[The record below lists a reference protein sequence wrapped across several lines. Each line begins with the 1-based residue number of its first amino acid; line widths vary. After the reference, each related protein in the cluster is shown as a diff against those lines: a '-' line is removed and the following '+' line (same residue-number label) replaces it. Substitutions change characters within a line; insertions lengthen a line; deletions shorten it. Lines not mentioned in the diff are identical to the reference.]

1 MYLKF
6 MYSLKLLSYVW
17 IIICYI
23 LTSVSHTADTSGG
36 LQDSPLGLN
45 SLLDT
50 PDPSLPVIED
60 ERKELDVE
68 DASNTMINENGEVVM
83 ETKVGLENSQQPV
96 DETDPV
102 ETDSGANEPVT
113 HEGDDTDFLDG
124 FLQLPTMDEFITQN
138 TNGASNPDSVP
149 IASFSDSVQT
159 ANTPSS
165 ANSLE
170 QNTNKHETPPKQKNY
185 ASADCGAKIVA
196 RNPESRNT
204 GGILNENRD
213 DYMLNKCS
221 LESRWVTVEL
231 CDYIQVLSIEL
242 SVHELFS
249 SLPKNFTMSLSLQGG
264 VKQEDWLPPTL
275 FTAKNVR
282 GDQVFR
288 VPTAEQHHARFVK
301 LNFVSHYGSEHYC
314 PITTL
319 RVFGANYVE
328 VLEAIERGSGT
339 QVPPVETSLHLDSS
353 ESEVEL
359 ESKQPQEGEEKEG
372 FFVNA
377 LDGLYKYVWPDGE
390 HNPSLSIVN
399 ITHNT
404 SDNTMD
410 THEDVNQLFI
420 ARNDSSPE
428 VNLTAS
434 DNIEKEVV
442 VGLADSSNVT
452 KQLDVS
458 NETSELSD
466 QTIESRDPVNEVQQ
480 LDLEPDVPEHADE
493 DSNSKTTQEN
503 NNNNNNNNNEDSPD
517 LIDTQFKPK
526 EDVTMTDDTVTL
538 ETDDPQSYAK
548 LDLSQTQPTEPTPA
562 TADNPE
568 IPENTSHNL
577 NGELLSFI
585 ILAIRE
591 V

>member
-1 MYLKF
+1 

-17 IIICYI
+17 ILICYL
-23 LTSVSHTADTSGG
+23 LTSVSHTADTNGG
-36 LQDSPLGLN
+36 LQDLPLALN
-45 SLLDT
+45 SHLDT
-50 PDPSLPVIED
+50 PEPSIPIIDD
-60 ERKELDVE
+60 EKKELDVVE
-68 DASNTMINENGEVVM
+68 DASDTVSDETDEVAM

-96 DETDPV
+96 DETDSV
-102 ETDSGANEPVT
+102 DTNAGGNGPVT
-113 HEGDDTDFLDG
+113 QEGDNTDFLDG

-138 TNGASNPDSVP
+138 TNGAISPDSVA
-149 IASFSDSVQT
+149 IASLSDSVQT
-159 ANTPSS
+159 ATTPSS
-165 ANSLE
+165 TNSLE

-196 RNPESRNT
+196 GNPEGRNT

-221 LESRWVTVEL
+221 LESSWVTVEL

-301 LNFVSHYGSEHYC
+301 LNLVSHYGSEHYC

-328 VLEAIERGSGT
+328 VLEAIERGSGA
-339 QVPPVETSLHLDSS
+339 QAIPVETSLHLDSS
-353 ESEVEL
+353 DSEVEL
-359 ESKQPQEGEEKEG
+359 ESKQTLEGEKNEG

-390 HNPSLSIVN
+390 LDPSLN
-399 ITHNT
+399 IANVTHNT
-404 SDNTMD
+404 TD
-410 THEDVNQLFI
+410 THEDVNQLFMT
-420 ARNDSSPE
+420 RGDSSSE

-434 DNIEKEVV
+434 DDIEKEIV

-452 KQLDVS
+452 HQLDVL

-466 QTIESRDPVNEVQQ
+466 QTIESRDLVNEVQ
-480 LDLEPDVPEHADE
+480 LDLEPVVPSVCSDE
-493 DSNSKTTQEN
+493 DNNSKIVQEN
-503 NNNNNNNNNEDSPD
+503 NSNNNNTNNDNVDD
-517 LIDTQFKPK
+517 LDLSDTQSKPK
-526 EDVTMTDDTVTL
+526 DDVNMTDDTVTL
-538 ETDDPQSYAK
+538 ETDESQSFAK
-548 LDLSQTQPTEPTPA
+548 IDLSQTEPTEPTPV
-562 TADNPE
+562 TADSDLE
-568 IPENTSHNL
+568 MPENTSHNL
-577 NGELLSFI
+577 TGELLY
-585 ILAIRE
+585 L